1 MTAPEPAAGIDGV
14 PFLPGSIGV
23 TLGCPVVRAAEGGA
37 VIDGGL
43 IAGYLAAAVARGGA
57 RLLDKTVDGA
67 LDRLSAAVAT
77 RLGPRPSADL
87 ARDPSDP
94 HTQDRVGR
102 AVQGAASRDERFA
115 HDLAR
120 LQQQLDRAGARY
132 LVNQVRAGINA
143 QAFGD
148 GDVHVGDYFEGN
160 RYSNDYDP
168 GDELVIGQGP
178 GRVLAALGLLVAL
191 AGFAGW
197 MFIIFTAFGGEMD
210 GPLDLELAPGVP
222 LAPVAFG
229 AFLVGGLLYGLR
241 TTMSKA
247 ARKRREEEQRRRG
260 PGQRYRR

>member
-1 MTAPEPAAGIDGV
+1 M
-14 PFLPGSIGV
+14 
-23 TLGCPVVRAAEGGA
+23 
-37 VIDGGL
+37 IDGGL

-57 RLLDKTVDGA
+57 RLLDRTVDGA
-67 LDRLSAAVAT
+67 LDRLSASVAS
-77 RLGPRPSADL
+77 RLGPRPNADL

-94 HTQDRVGR
+94 HIHDRVGR
-102 AVQGAASRDERFA
+102 AVEDAARRDQRFA
-115 HDLAR
+115 HDLAE
-120 LQQQLDRAGARY
+120 LQRQLDRAGARY

-148 GDVHVGDYFEGN
+148 GDVHVGDYYEGH

-168 GDELVIGQGP
+168 GDELVIGRGP

-210 GPLDLELAPGVP
+210 GPLHMELVPGVP

-229 AFLVGGLLYGLR
+229 AFLVGGLIYGLG

-247 ARKRREEEQRRRG
+247 ARKAQEEQQQRRRR
-260 PGQRYRR
+260 GQRNRR